1 MSEHPKAP
9 LSGLK
14 VIESSLL
21 GPAAIT
27 TPFVDMGAEVIKVEA
42 PAGDYI
48 REMTWPIIEGTS
60 LMHYHLNRGK
70 KSITLDLRSEEGKEV
85 YRDLVKGA
93 DVVVEAMRPGALAR
107 LGLGFEDLKA
117 INPKIIYGLIT
128 GFGTSGPYAEKSGF
142 DVVAQGMGGIM
153 SITGEPEGEP
163 MKVGVA
169 IVDVTSALY
178 LAIGILAALHHRE
191 KTGEGQ
197 MIDVALLD
205 SQVSWLVN
213 VASSYLVSGNRPK
226 RYGNQHATIVPYQV
240 FKVKDGYLIV
250 GVGSEKQW
258 KDFCRM
264 LHREEWAEDPRF
276 HINKE
281 RVKNREILIPMIQE
295 EMMLK
300 TREEWLALMEKY
312 AVPGGP
318 INEVDEVFADPQVL
332 HREMLVKMP
341 HPTAGE
347 VKLVGSPI
355 KLSETPVSYK
365 MAPPLL
371 GQHTEEIL
379 KELGYS
385 QNEIKAFQD
394 KNIV

>member
-1 MSEHPKAP
+1 MHDRSLE
-9 LSGLK
+9 GLK
-14 VIESSLL
+14 VLDLSRVLAGPFAGQVL
-21 GPAAIT
+21 G
-27 TPFVDMGAEVIKVEA
+27 DLGAEVIKVEF
-42 PAGDYI
+42 PHGGDTTRGWGPPFAGGEAAYY
-48 REMTWPIIEGTS
+48 
-60 LMHYHLNRGK
+60 LCANRNK
-70 KSITLDLRSEEGKEV
+70 RSITLDFTKGREV
-85 YRDLVKGA
+85 LERLVKWA
-93 DVVVEAMRPGALAR
+93 DIVLLNLRIDSLKKQK
-107 LGLGFEDLKA
+107 LTYEDLKA

-178 LAIGILAALHHRE
+178 LVIGILSALRQRE

-197 MIDVALLD
+197 MVDVALLD

-264 LHREEWAEDPRF
+264 LHKEEWAEDPRF
-276 HINKE
+276 HINKD
-281 RVKNREILIPMIQE
+281 RVKNREILIPLIQE

-300 TREEWLALMEKY
+300 TREEWLDLMEEF

-355 KLSETPVSYK
+355 KMSETPVSYE

-385 QNEIKAFQD
+385 ASEIQALQED
-394 KNIV
+394 QIV

>member
-1 MSEHPKAP
+1 MHNRSLEGIKILD
-9 LSGLK
+9 LSRVLAGPFAGQ
-14 VIESSLL
+14 VL
-21 GPAAIT
+21 G
-27 TPFVDMGAEVIKVEA
+27 DLGAEVIKVEI
-42 PAGDYI
+42 PHGGDTTRGWGPPFAGGEAAYY
-48 REMTWPIIEGTS
+48 
-60 LMHYHLNRGK
+60 LCANRNK
-70 KSITLDLRSEEGKEV
+70 RSITLDFTKGREILER
-85 YRDLVKGA
+85 LVKWA
-93 DVVVEAMRPGALAR
+93 DIVLLNLRIDSLKKQR
-107 LGLGFEDLKA
+107 LTYDDLKA

-153 SITGEPEGEP
+153 SITGESEGEP

-178 LAIGILAALHHRE
+178 LAIGLLSALHHRE

-197 MIDVALLD
+197 MVDVALLD

-240 FKVKDGYLIV
+240 FKASDGYLIV

-264 LHREEWAEDPRF
+264 LHKEEWAEDPRF
-276 HINKE
+276 HINKD
-281 RVKNREILIPMIQE
+281 RVKNREVLIPMIQE
-295 EMMLK
+295 EMMGK
-300 TREEWLALMEKY
+300 TRDEWLSLMEEY

-355 KLSETPVSYK
+355 KMSGTPVSYE

-379 KELGYS
+379 GELGYS
-385 QNEIKAFQD
+385 ANEIKTFQD
-394 KNIV
+394 GQIV

>member
-1 MSEHPKAP
+1 MHNRSLEGIKILD
-9 LSGLK
+9 LSRVLAGPFAGQ
-14 VIESSLL
+14 VL
-21 GPAAIT
+21 G
-27 TPFVDMGAEVIKVEA
+27 DLGAEVIKVEI
-42 PAGDYI
+42 PHGGDTTRGWGPPFAGGEAAYY
-48 REMTWPIIEGTS
+48 
-60 LMHYHLNRGK
+60 LCANRNK
-70 KSITLDLRSEEGKEV
+70 RSITLDFTKGREILER
-85 YRDLVKGA
+85 LVKWA
-93 DVVVEAMRPGALAR
+93 DIVLLNLRIDSLKKQR
-107 LGLGFEDLKA
+107 LTYDDLKA

-153 SITGEPEGEP
+153 SITGESEGEP

-178 LAIGILAALHHRE
+178 LAIGLLSALHHRE

-197 MIDVALLD
+197 MVDVALLD

-240 FKVKDGYLIV
+240 FKASDGYLIV

-264 LHREEWAEDPRF
+264 LHKEEWAEDPRF
-276 HINKE
+276 HINKD
-281 RVKNREILIPMIQE
+281 RVKNRETLIPMIQE
-295 EMMLK
+295 EMMGK
-300 TREEWLALMEKY
+300 TRDEWLSLMEEY

-355 KLSETPVSYK
+355 KMSGTPVSYE

-379 KELGYS
+379 GELGYS
-385 QNEIKAFQD
+385 ANEIKTFQD
-394 KNIV
+394 GQIV

>member
-1 MSEHPKAP
+1 MHNRSLEGIKILD
-9 LSGLK
+9 LSRVLAGPFAGQ
-14 VIESSLL
+14 VL
-21 GPAAIT
+21 G
-27 TPFVDMGAEVIKVEA
+27 DLGAEVIKVEI
-42 PAGDYI
+42 PHGGDTTRGWGPPFAGGEAAYY
-48 REMTWPIIEGTS
+48 
-60 LMHYHLNRGK
+60 LCANRNK
-70 KSITLDLRSEEGKEV
+70 RSITLDFTKGREILER
-85 YRDLVKGA
+85 LVKWA
-93 DVVVEAMRPGALAR
+93 DIVLLNLRIDSLKKQR
-107 LGLGFEDLKA
+107 LTYEDLKA

-178 LAIGILAALHHRE
+178 LAIGLLSALHHRE

-197 MIDVALLD
+197 MVDVALLD

-240 FKVKDGYLIV
+240 FKASDGYLIV

-264 LHREEWAEDPRF
+264 LHKEEWAEDPRF
-276 HINKE
+276 HINKD
-281 RVKNREILIPMIQE
+281 RVKNRETLIPMIQE
-295 EMMLK
+295 EMMGK
-300 TREEWLALMEKY
+300 TRDEWLSLMEEY

-355 KLSETPVSYK
+355 KMSGTPVSYE

-385 QNEIKAFQD
+385 VSEIKTFQD
-394 KNIV
+394 GHIV